1 MVQGVG
7 FRFTAEHIAHRYNVG
22 GFARNL
28 PDGTVEVV
36 AEGERKEVEDFIGA
50 IEDRMS
56 RYIRNREIHWLEHR
70 GDFRGFGI
78 RF

>member
-1 MVQGVG
+1 MG
-7 FRFTAEHIAHRYNVG
+7 FRFTAEHIARNYNVT

-36 AEGERKEVEDFIGA
+36 AEGERKEVEDFIGTM
-50 IEDRMS
+50 ESRMS
-56 RYIRNREIHWLEHR
+56 RHIRNREIQWLEYR
-70 GDFRGFGI
+70 GNIRGFGI

>member
-1 MVQGVG
+1 VG
-7 FRFTAEHIAHRYNVG
+7 FRFTAEHIARNHNIK

-50 IEDRMS
+50 MESRMS
-56 RYIRNREIHWLEHR
+56 RHIRNREIQWLEYR
-70 GDFRGFGI
+70 GNIRGFGI

>member
-1 MVQGVG
+1 MG
-7 FRFTAEHIAHRYNVG
+7 FRFTAEHIARNYNVT

-36 AEGERKEVEDFIGA
+36 AEGERKEVEDFIGTME
-50 IEDRMS
+50 IRMS
-56 RYIRNREIHWLEHR
+56 RHIRNREIQWLEYR
-70 GDFRGFGI
+70 GNIRGFGI